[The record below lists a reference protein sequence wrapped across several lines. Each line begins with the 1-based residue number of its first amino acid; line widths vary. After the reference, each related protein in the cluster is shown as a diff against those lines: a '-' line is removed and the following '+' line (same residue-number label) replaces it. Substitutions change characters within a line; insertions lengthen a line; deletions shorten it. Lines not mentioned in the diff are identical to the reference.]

1 MMKRMTALALT
12 LTTAA
17 GLLAG
22 CSASASPASGQQAT
36 SDAQTS
42 SASAQTASVTD
53 QGSGSGDDVTDLW
66 FYYPTQVGGDL
77 ATGMEEI
84 VAQFNE
90 SHPDIK
96 VTAVYT
102 GSYKQTAQKAM
113 SDLAAGNGPS
123 VILSGM
129 LDIVDYYNVGQVQDL
144 TDFIAGEDQ
153 SWRDDFISGFWGN
166 FKMTDGNL
174 YGLPFQHSVC
184 VLYYNKE
191 MLEAAGVEKVPSNW
205 QEILDAEQKLAAY
218 DSSIVPIEFPSDVW
232 VLEALTLSDSGSLI
246 ASNTET
252 TFDSQPAVDSL
263 DLMDKMIE
271 GGGMISD
278 YSSAA
283 EDFVAESCAMT
294 LNTTG
299 NLGFVGDDATF
310 DWDVAMVPVN
320 TTPGFS
326 YGGGG
331 LIMTAG
337 QSEQQQQASWEF
349 MKYMTSPEVSAQWM
363 TVSGYFAVRHSCD
376 GLQLTKDYYAAHPQL
391 QHAADLLQY
400 AQAQWSTDHYWDVYD
415 CMQTALDSVLIDQS
429 ATAADALAQAQASSM
444 EILNQDS

>member
-1 MMKRMTALALT
+1 MMKRMAAAALALV
-12 LTTAA
+12 TAL
-17 GLLAG
+17 GLMAG
-22 CSASASPASGQQAT
+22 CSGQSSSSAAGASSGPI
-36 SDAQTS
+36 
-42 SASAQTASVTD
+42 SASADSASEDGGVTE
-53 QGSGSGDDVTDLW
+53 LW

-77 ATGMEEI
+77 AAGMEEI

-90 SHPDIK
+90 SHPGIN

-113 SDLAAGNGPS
+113 SDLAAGNGPN

-129 LDIVDYYNVGQVQDL
+129 LDIVDYYNVDQVQDL
-144 TDFIAGEDQ
+144 TSFIESEDEAWRSDFIE
-153 SWRDDFISGFWGN
+153 GFWGN
-166 FKMTDGNL
+166 FEMTDGNL

-184 VLYYNKE
+184 VLYYNKD
-191 MLEAAGVEKVPSNW
+191 MLEAAGVESVPTTW
-205 QEILDAEQKLAAY
+205 EDILEAEEKLMAY

-232 VLEALTLSDSGSLI
+232 VLEALTLSDSGALI

-263 DLMDKMIE
+263 DLMDKLIE
-271 GGGMISD
+271 GGGMINA
-278 YSSAA
+278 YASAA

-299 NLGFVGDDATF
+299 NLGFVGNDATF
-310 DWDVAMVPVN
+310 EWDVAMVPVN
-320 TTPGFS
+320 TEPGFS

-337 QSEQQQQASWEF
+337 QSEEEQQASWEF

-363 TVSGYFAVRHSCD
+363 TVSGYFAVRKSCD
-376 GLQLTKDYYAAHPQL
+376 DLQSAQDYYAEHPQL
-391 QHAADLLQY
+391 QHAAELLQY
-400 AQAQWSTDHYWDVYD
+400 TTAQWSTDHYWDVYD
-415 CMQTALDSVLIDQS
+415 CMQIALDSVLIDQS
-429 ATAADALAQAQASSM
+429 ATAADALAEAQASAM
-444 EILNQDS
+444 EILSE